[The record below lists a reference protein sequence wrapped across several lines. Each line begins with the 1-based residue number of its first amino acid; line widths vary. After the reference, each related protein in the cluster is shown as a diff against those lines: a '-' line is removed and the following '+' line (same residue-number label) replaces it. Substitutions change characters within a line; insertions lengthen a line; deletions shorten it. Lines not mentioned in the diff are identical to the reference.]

1 MPSSSSTSPKP
12 RSSARLR
19 PLGVADRAPLES
31 LLSATGAF
39 TAEEIA
45 VAMEL
50 IDLGLTPGGGG
61 YRFTVAEDELG
72 VAGYACF
79 GATPMT
85 DRTFDLYWIAVHPR
99 AQGTGV
105 GQALVAGVE
114 ATLRAERGRLLLIE
128 TASKPSYAR
137 QRSFY
142 ARAGYAEVAR
152 VADFY
157 CDGDDR
163 VIFAK
168 RLDGGA

>member
-1 MPSSSSTSPKP
+1 M
-12 RSSARLR
+12 
-19 PLGVADRAPLES
+19 
-31 LLSATGAF
+31 
-39 TAEEIA
+39 
-45 VAMEL
+45 
-50 IDLGLTPGGGG
+50 
-61 YRFTVAEDELG
+61 AEDELG

-85 DRTFDLYWIAVHPR
+85 ERTFDLYWIAVHPR

-105 GQALVAGVE
+105 GRALLAGVE
-114 ATLRAERGRLLLIE
+114 ETLRAEHGRLLLIE
-128 TASKPSYAR
+128 TASKASYAR

-142 ARAGYAEVAR
+142 AGAGYAEVAR

-157 CDGDDR
+157 RDGDDR